1 MLAML
6 AICWLFL
13 YRLLSV
19 FSSPYGADIGFST
32 PPLNCFNIPCHASAY
47 LLADN
52 LSLASVDS
60 YARPLSSNV
69 LPSSD
74 CIALF
79 L

>member
-32 PPLNCFNIPCHASAY
+32 PPLNLYTFF
-47 LLADN
+47 LADN